1 MTAMTDAETRAA
13 KANDR
18 NAVIAFVIGMVF
30 AIGGLL
36 IAVTAPGTA
45 GGPIALLGL
54 VLIVLGI
61 VFKGRRPR
69 R

>member
-1 MTAMTDAETRAA
+1 MSDMQTRADRI
-13 KANDR
+13 NDR

-30 AIGGLL
+30 AIGGL
-36 IAVTAPGTA
+36 IMGVTAPGTA

-61 VFKGRRPR
+61 AFKGRRPR